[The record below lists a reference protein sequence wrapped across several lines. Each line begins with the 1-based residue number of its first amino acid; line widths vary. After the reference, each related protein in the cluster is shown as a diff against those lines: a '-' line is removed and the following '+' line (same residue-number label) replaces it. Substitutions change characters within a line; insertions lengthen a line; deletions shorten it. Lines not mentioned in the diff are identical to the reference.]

1 MNKRIISLLLVI
13 VMALSLVAC
22 GGAPAEEKP
31 ADVAMQYIKA
41 EEAKELLE
49 NDEYVFFDIRKAAD
63 SSANSIPGAEAWDMD
78 AAKEGDAEAGKATM
92 KKATEGLDKK
102 IILVCYSGKRYA
114 QAATNALSAIGYD
127 MSKVYTLEGGFT
139 NWSEKL
145 PELTTAGG
153 AVEAPA
159 ATEAP
164 VVENT
169 KAGGTFVYAITKAPE
184 TFNPNAAI
192 NDLAKPVLHNVF
204 NQLVKINGNDQ
215 VVLDI
220 AKSWEYSEDGLQL
233 IFHLQENVKWH
244 DGEPFT
250 SRDVKWTFDEI
261 IDKKGLASDSLVNVT
276 EITCP
281 DDNTV
286 VFNLSVPDATLVSAL
301 AWNGTFI
308 MPAHIY
314 EGTDWLTNPAN
325 EAPIGT
331 GPFKFVS
338 FTDSQ
343 TIVLERFDEYW
354 GTKANLD
361 KVILTVIEDSNTAYQ
376 AWLNGEIDDMD
387 HGIPASEKEA
397 LMADDNYVVYTKMW
411 PNRAYI
417 CFQTQEG
424 PFADVRVR
432 EAIILGLDRDAIF
445 EKGFKSLGMKAEY
458 YISPLYTWAVNE
470 DVKIPGYDPAR
481 ANELLDEAGL
491 TKNADGIRFE
501 TTIDTFGGYDEVLQ
515 IVVSNFKD
523 LGIILTVNTM
533 DDPSYDEKVW
543 FGHNFDLTILGGYQ
557 GPDISMMSQRLVTD
571 AGINLGEY
579 HNEELDALFAKDA
592 VTGDLEE
599 RAKIYHRIQEIL
611 AEDMPIAFLREMGSE
626 IFTKAYV
633 KGHAKSPEFIDT
645 TAGYEFVNIWLE
657 K

>member
-1 MNKRIISLLLVI
+1 MFKKFMALLL
-13 VMALSLVAC
+13 ALCMLASFAAC
-22 GGAPAEEKP
+22 GAEKP
-31 ADVAMQYIKA
+31 AEDNNVAMQYIKA
-41 EEAKELLE
+41 EEAKELL
-49 NDEYVFFDIRKAAD
+49 NSDEYVFFDIRKAAD
-63 SSANSIPGAEAWDMD
+63 SSANSIPGAFAWDMD
-78 AAKEGDAEAGKATM
+78 AAKEGNAEAGKATM
-92 KKATEGLDKK
+92 TEATKELDKK

-127 MSKVYTLEGGFT
+127 MTKVFTLEGGFT
-139 NWSEKL
+139 NWSEVY
-145 PELTTAGG
+145 PELTTN
-153 AVEAPA
+153 PA
-159 ATEAP
+159 AAETEAP
-164 VVENT
+164 VADDH
-169 KAGGTFVYAITKAPE
+169 KGGTFVYAIAKAPE
-184 TFNPNAAI
+184 TFNPNAKI

-220 AKSWEYSEDGLQL
+220 AKDWEYSADGMELT
-233 IFHLQENVKWH
+233 FYLQENVKWH

-250 SRDVKWTFDEI
+250 SYDVKWTFDEI
-261 IDKKGLASDSLVNVT
+261 IAKAGLASDSLVNVT

-286 VFNLSVPDATLVSAL
+286 TFHLSAPDATLVSAL

-325 EAPIGT
+325 DAPIGT

-338 FTDSQ
+338 YTDNQ

-354 GTKANLD
+354 GTKAQLD

-376 AWLNGEIDDMD
+376 AWLNDEIDDMD
-387 HGIPASEKEA
+387 HGVPASEQA
-397 LMADDNYVVYTKMW
+397 QLMADENYVVYTKMW
-411 PNRAYI
+411 PNRSYI
-417 CFQTQEG
+417 CFQTKEG

-458 YISPLYTWAVNE
+458 YVSPLYTWAVNE
-470 DVKIPGYDPAR
+470 NAKIPAYNPER

-491 TKNADGIRFE
+491 TRNADGIRFE
-501 TTIDTFGGYDEVLQ
+501 TTIDTFGGYDEALQ
-515 IVVSNFKD
+515 VIVSNFKD

-557 GPDISMMSQRLVTD
+557 GPDISMMSQRFVTD

-579 HNEELDALFAKDA
+579 SNAELDALFAEDA
-592 VTGDLEE
+592 VTGDLER
-599 RAKIYHRIQEIL
+599 RAEIYARIQEIL
-611 AEDMPIAFLREMGSE
+611 AEDMPVAFLREMGSL

-633 KGHAKSPEFIDT
+633 MGHPKSPEFIDSA
-645 TAGYEFVNIWLE
+645 AGYEFVNIWLN